1 MKLSMILTMVLF
13 CISMIGCQESVEESP
28 DKHLINSK
36 LVNSYYDIAMQN
48 AIISQH
54 TLFPYHFVKNG
65 AELNEL
71 GQRDLA
77 VLTKHFMQNA
87 GNLNIRRH
95 NTPAELYEARVNAV
109 REGMQEAGI
118 DMERISIADDMPGGS
133 GMTSERV
140 LIILEKAGEGVST
153 GTSITFQSGTR

>member
-1 MKLSMILTMVLF
+1 MKLSMILTVVLF

-28 DKHLINSK
+28 DKHLINSQ
-36 LVNSYYDIAMQN
+36 LLNSYYDIAMQN

-65 AELNEL
+65 SELNEL

-77 VLTKHFMQNA
+77 VLTKHFMQYA
-87 GNLNIRRH
+87 GNLNVRRH
-95 NTPAELYEARVNAV
+95 NTPAELYEARVNVV
-109 REGMQEAGI
+109 RERMRKAGI
-118 DMERISIADDMPGGS
+118 DIERISISDDMPGGS
-133 GMTSERV
+133 GMASERI

-153 GTSITFQSGTR
+153 GTTTTFRSGTR

>member
-1 MKLSMILTMVLF
+1 MKLSMILTVVLF

-28 DKHLINSK
+28 DKHLINSQ

-65 AELNEL
+65 SELNEL

-77 VLTKHFMQNA
+77 VLTKHFMQYA
-87 GNLNIRRH
+87 GNLNVRRH
-95 NTPAELYEARVNAV
+95 NTPAELYEARVNVV
-109 REGMQEAGI
+109 RERMRKAGI
-118 DMERISIADDMPGGS
+118 DIERISISDDMPGGS
-133 GMTSERV
+133 GMASERI

-153 GTSITFQSGTR
+153 GTSTTFRSGTR